1 MKPKMLVGGRHC
13 VMYCDSEHLHWTSW
27 LPRIGPKSKSSIS
40 ERQEQCCFSQDLG
53 KIEIVH
59 SSKVTEK
66 HLVKGL
72 FMAVWAGL
80 KKTSEGLTT
89 QELAMLASHGYP

>member
-1 MKPKMLVGGRHC
+1 MLFQSG
-13 VMYCDSEHLHWTSW
+13 SE
-27 LPRIGPKSKSSIS
+27 
-40 ERQEQCCFSQDLG
+40 QDR
-53 KIEIVH
+53 VH

-66 HLVKGL
+66 HLVKEL

-89 QELAMLASHGYP
+89 QEPAVLASHGYP